1 MKKLINYSM
10 FFMLIAFSV
19 MFFACGDE
27 IPQQI
32 IITLTTTEGEVSTY
46 EVNIAEHDT
55 TAPEVIY
62 SYPKN
67 DVEGIT
73 PEALHT
79 NGITVVFSEP
89 VTGRLYLLDGG
100 YDVGWESNI
109 DGNTIIL
116 IGPPFKGI
124 IVTAIDED
132 EGGGYTVSYL
142 SDRAIGYETLYI
154 IAGKVADNAG
164 NETNVSI
171 TFTTSEFPRP

>member
-1 MKKLINYSM
+1 MKKCNRRWSI
-10 FFMLIAFSV
+10 FFAFILCGLV
-19 MFFACGDE
+19 ACGDE
-27 IPQQI
+27 TPQQI

-46 EVNIAEHDT
+46 EVNIAEYDT

-67 DVEGIT
+67 GAEGIT

-89 VTGRLYLLDGG
+89 VTGGLYLLDG
-100 YDVGWESNI
+100 DDDMGWENKT
-109 DGNTIIL
+109 DGNAITL

-142 SDRAIGYETLYI
+142 SDRAVGYETLYI

-164 NETNVSI
+164 NETNVRI
-171 TFTTSEFPRP
+171 TFITSEFPL